1 MSWQAQEAVN
11 QQSQIK
17 DLRLFKFLLYLA
29 SYATADGQIDPA
41 PTQVSLAAHFKV
53 SERTIRS
60 WFNRVVAM
68 GELEVVRLGRGPGHS
83 SAYALCLPVF
93 NSPAGEIPE
102 VSPPVASGIHPLAE
116 AIPEELPTILSGILE
131 RVARLEEENR
141 QLRQEMEQYRKK
153 AEVNAAFVSGIYR
166 KDDPPQE
173 GVKPEEIPEITGIAP
188 RGSEPPILKRNN
200 NINNNQAK
208 PGGKAAHERPGK
220 TQDVNLQLTWGLLL
234 SACQEDKDKAALVW
248 QLQTHFCDI
257 TKINRPS
264 IDLERGRTQLE
275 QDWWPVLLQA
285 VEGTEGDLERAKKVV
300 EIAVQELDAWN
311 PSAVSSP
318 RSLRNKIPAVLAAQL
333 RPRPEA
339 TREETPPQTPKK
351 SWLEALREA
360 EQRAAVMYSEE
371 NVYEP
376 VG

>member
-1 MSWQAQEAVN
+1 MSWQAQQAVN
-11 QQSQIK
+11 QQSQLK
-17 DLRLFKFLLYLA
+17 DLRLFKFLLHLA
-29 SYATADGQIDPA
+29 SYAQADGQIDPA

-60 WFNRVVAM
+60 WFRRVVEE
-68 GELEVVRLGRGPGHS
+68 GELQVVRLGRGPGYA
-83 SAYALCLPVF
+83 SAYALNLPVF
-93 NSPAGEIPE
+93 TTPAGEIPE
-102 VSPPVASGIHPLAE
+102 ENPPLASGIQPLTG
-116 AIPEELPTILSGILE
+116 AIPEELSTILSGILE
-131 RVARLEEENR
+131 RISHLEAENR

-153 AEVNAAFVSGIYR
+153 AEVNPAFVSGIYR
-166 KDDPPQE
+166 QDAHPQE
-173 GVKPEEIPEITGIAP
+173 GVIPEEIPEITGIAT
-188 RGSEPPILKRNN
+188 RGSEPSILKRNN

-208 PGGKAAHERPGK
+208 PGGKAANERPGK
-220 TQDVNLQLTWGLLL
+220 TQDANLQLTWGLLL
-234 SACQEDKDKAALVW
+234 SACQHDKDKAAMVW

-285 VEGTEGDLERAKKVV
+285 VEGTEGNLERAKKVV

-318 RSLRNKIPAVLAAQL
+318 HSLRNKIPAVLAAQL
-333 RPRPEA
+333 RPRPEVA
-339 TREETPPQTPKK
+339 REEAPPPPKK
-351 SWLEALREA
+351 SWLEALRDA
-360 EQRAAVMYSEE
+360 EQRVSAYMEA
-371 NVYEP
+371 YEP